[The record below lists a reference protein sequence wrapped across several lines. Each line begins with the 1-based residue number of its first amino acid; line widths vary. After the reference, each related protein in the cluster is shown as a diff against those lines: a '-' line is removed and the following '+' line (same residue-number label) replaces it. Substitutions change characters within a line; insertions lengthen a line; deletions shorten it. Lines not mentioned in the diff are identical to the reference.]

1 MLTLIYLTIIPDVL
15 SSSYQSSLTEWA
27 RQALPA
33 VMHFDFDNLS
43 DSLVMQYASD
53 LLQQSE
59 KVVLVVEVKS
69 SDASASKLLPFLE
82 KLIIHSNASAL
93 LIGEQ
98 HPLLTRMLGLLPD
111 ERLQSIPDLSAA
123 RPLVLSSLSS

>member
-1 MLTLIYLTIIPDVL
+1 MLALIYLTIIPDIL
-15 SSSYQSSLTEWA
+15 STSYESSLTQWA

-33 VMHFDFDNLS
+33 AMLFDFDNLS

-69 SDASASKLLPFLE
+69 AAAPASKLLPFLE
-82 KLIIHSNASAL
+82 KCIAHPHTSAL
-93 LIGEQ
+93 LTGKP
-98 HPLLTRMLGLLPD
+98 HPLVTRMLGLLPAG
-111 ERLQSIPDLSAA
+111 RLQSIPDLSAA
-123 RPLVLSSLSS
+123 RPIVVSSLA